1 MVANTPVTAEWIDE
15 LLQLPAPEQQMAFLQ
30 SAHLLDAEGLSQLLD
45 QAMRLARSDPGKA
58 RQLAA
63 ICAEAAGEASAPV
76 IVPRATYLRAQTHAI
91 NGDFNTAL
99 ELIESA
105 AAGFAA
111 IGEQMEAL
119 RTNIGRMNVLNELG
133 RHVQA
138 LESGQAV
145 LDALAQPGEPPP
157 QARLL
162 LALAHQNRGV
172 CFETIGRYEDALES
186 YALAEAHF
194 TALEMTDRIGD
205 ISNNRGIVLVHLGR
219 VAEALE
225 AFGTAARI
233 WAEAGLT
240 LLQAQTLS
248 NIGDAHLVLGN
259 YTRSLNAFEQA
270 RRLFDPLD
278 AIAHKRILLRKTA
291 DAYLALNLY
300 PEALAAYREV
310 NALLKDAGMADHQ
323 ARASWGMGVTLLAQ
337 SQFDEAASALAEAAA
352 LFAAAGN
359 TPMLCSVMLEQ
370 AALHDARGDWAV
382 ALHTAGQALAL
393 VSGEAWPV
401 QHLYASMRVA
411 DLLLP
416 DTAAAEPYLL
426 SSQRLAEALNLPVVN
441 YRLNSRLGHLRR
453 LQGRD
458 REAQV
463 HLDLAL
469 AQIEQLR
476 GHLAQEALRTSF
488 LRDKTAAYEDLI
500 KLHLSRGDSES
511 LRQAFGVAE
520 RAKSRT
526 LVDMLT
532 GVITPQEAV
541 SAVSADPALAARLG
555 SLQADLSAA
564 YNKFLEASGEG
575 DLVEIRNQAARLE
588 QEISQL
594 RLNAVHF
601 VDDAAATDQ
610 FAQPLPFEAIQA
622 QLPPDLMLVAYHI
635 VGEEILAFLHWQ
647 GELQVVRQLTRT
659 ATVQEL
665 LQRLNAQ
672 WDRFRAGADFAQR
685 HMVVLEQSARRLLAS
700 LYTELMA
707 PLDAW
712 LKPRAQRAPL
722 AIVPHGILHN
732 VPFHAL
738 FDGQDYLLDRCEV
751 SYAPS
756 ATVLALCQQRSA
768 LRAHA
773 PNRALITGVAD
784 ALIPAALAEVQSVA
798 RQLADS
804 GIEAET
810 LTDEGATLE
819 ALNARAPACDILHLA
834 CHGLFRADNPMF
846 SAVKLHDGW
855 LTAADVMQLNLKDSL
870 VTLSACESGRNTVLL
885 GDEVIGLPRAFLG
898 AGAASVVVSLW
909 LVQDE
914 TTVTLMTHWYRQL
927 CERMGRA
934 AALRVAQQALRE
946 RYPHPYYWAPFVLIG
961 QR

>member
-1 MVANTPVTAEWIDE
+1 MATDTLVTAEWIDA
-15 LLQLPAPEQQMAFLQ
+15 LLRLPSHEQQLAFLR
-30 SAHLLDAEGLSQLLD
+30 SAQLLHAEGLSQLLD

-58 RQLAA
+58 RQLAG
-63 ICAEAAGEASAPV
+63 ICAEAAGEANAPL
-76 IVPRATYLRAQTHAI
+76 IVPRAAYLRAQTHAI
-91 NGDFNTAL
+91 NGEFNTAL
-99 ELIESA
+99 ELIQSA
-105 AAGFAA
+105 VEGFVA
-111 IGEQMEAL
+111 IGERMEAL

-133 RHVQA
+133 RHAEA
-138 LESGQAV
+138 LDAGQTV
-145 LDALAQPGEPPP
+145 LDALAQPGDPSP

-186 YALAEAHF
+186 YALAESHF

-205 ISNNRGIVLVHLGR
+205 VSNNRGIVLVHLGR
-219 VAEALE
+219 VGEALE
-225 AFGTAARI
+225 AFESAALI
-233 WAEAGLT
+233 WADAGLT

-248 NIGDAHLVLGN
+248 NIGEAHLVLGN

-278 AIAHKRILLRKTA
+278 AVAHKRILLRKTA

-300 PEALAAYREV
+300 PEATAAYREV
-310 NALLKDAGMADHQ
+310 NALLKDAGMADHH
-323 ARASWGMGVTLLAQ
+323 ARALWGMGAALVAQ
-337 SQFDEAASALAEAAA
+337 SQFDEATSALAEAAA
-352 LFAAAGN
+352 LFVAAGN

-370 AALHDARGDWAV
+370 AALHDARGDRPA
-382 ALHTAGQALAL
+382 ALHTAQQALAL
-393 VSGEAWPV
+393 IGGEAWPV

-426 SSQRLAEALNLPVVN
+426 NSQRLAEALNLPAVN

-458 REAQV
+458 REAQM
-463 HLDLAL
+463 HLDSAL

-488 LRDKTAAYEDLI
+488 LRDKIVAYEDLI
-500 KLHLSRGDSES
+500 ELHLTRGDAES
-511 LRQAFGVAE
+511 LRQAFDVAE

-526 LVDMLT
+526 LVDLLT
-532 GVITPQEAV
+532 GVITSRGAV
-541 SAVSADPALAARLG
+541 SVDPALAARLQ
-555 SLQADLSAA
+555 SLQADLSAT
-564 YNKFLEASGEG
+564 YNKFLEAAGEG
-575 DLVEIRNQAARLE
+575 NLIELRNRAIRLE

-594 RLNAVHF
+594 RLHAVS
-601 VDDAAATDQ
+601 DAAASDQ
-610 FAQPLPFEAIQA
+610 FAQPLSFKALQA

-635 VGEEILAFLHWQ
+635 VGDEILAFLYQQ
-647 GELQVVRQLTRT
+647 GELQVVRDLTR
-659 ATVQEL
+659 VQTIQDL

-685 HMVVLEQSARRLLAS
+685 HMAVLEQSAQRLLAS
-700 LYTELMA
+700 LYTELIA
-707 PLDAW
+707 PLEGW
-712 LKPRAQRAPL
+712 LKPRAPL
-722 AIVPHGILHN
+722 AIVPHGVLHN

-738 FDGQDYLLDRCEV
+738 FDGQNYLLDRCEV

-756 ATVLALCQQRSA
+756 ATVLALCQQRSS
-768 LRAHA
+768 HA
-773 PNRALITGVAD
+773 PTRALITGVAD
-784 ALIPAALAEVQSVA
+784 ALIPAALAEAQSVA
-798 RQLADS
+798 VQLVDNE
-804 GIEAET
+804 IEAEM
-810 LTDEGATLE
+810 LTNERATLE
-819 ALNARAPACDILHLA
+819 ALNALAPGYDILHLA

-846 SAVKLHDGW
+846 SAVKLHNGW
-855 LTAADVMQLNLKDSL
+855 LTAADVMQLNLKNAL

-927 CERMGRA
+927 GERMGRA
-934 AALRVAQQALRE
+934 AALRAAQQALRE
-946 RYPHPYYWAPFVLIG
+946 TYPHPYYWAPFVLIG

>member
-1 MVANTPVTAEWIDE
+1 MATDTQVTADRIDA
-15 LLQLPAPEQQMAFLQ
+15 LLQLPALEQQLAFLR
-30 SAHLLDAEGLSQLLD
+30 SAHLLHAEGLSQLLD

-58 RQLAA
+58 RQLAG
-63 ICAEAAGEASAPV
+63 ICAEAAEEANAPA
-76 IVPRATYLRAQTHAI
+76 IVPRAAYLRAQTHAI
-91 NGDFNTAL
+91 NGEFNTAL
-99 ELIESA
+99 ELIQSA
-105 AAGFAA
+105 VDGFEA

-133 RHVQA
+133 RHAEA
-138 LESGQAV
+138 LEAGQTV
-145 LDALAQPGEPPP
+145 LDALAQPGDPSPRAP
-157 QARLL
+157 LL

-205 ISNNRGIVLVHLGR
+205 LSNNRGIVLVHLGR
-219 VAEALE
+219 VGEALE
-225 AFGTAARI
+225 AFESAARV
-233 WAEAGLT
+233 WADAGLT

-248 NIGDAHLVLGN
+248 NIGEAHLVLGN

-278 AIAHKRILLRKTA
+278 AVAHKRILLRKTA
-291 DAYLALNLY
+291 DAYLALNLD
-300 PEALAAYREV
+300 PEATAAYREV
-310 NALLKDAGMADHQ
+310 NALLKDAGMADHH
-323 ARASWGMGVTLLAQ
+323 ARALWGMGAALIAQ

-370 AALHDARGDWAV
+370 AALNEAQGDRAF
-382 ALHTAGQALAL
+382 ALHTAQQALAL
-393 VSGEAWPV
+393 VGGEAWPV
-401 QHLYASMRVA
+401 QYLYASMRVA

-426 SSQRLAEALNLPVVN
+426 NSQRLAEILNLPAVN

-458 REAQV
+458 REAQM

-500 KLHLSRGDSES
+500 ELHLSRGNVES
-511 LRQAFGVAE
+511 LRQAFSVAE

-526 LVDMLT
+526 LVDLLT

-541 SAVSADPALAARLG
+541 SVDPALAARLQ
-555 SLQADLSAA
+555 SLQADLSAT
-564 YNKFLEASGEG
+564 YNKFLEAAGE
-575 DLVEIRNQAARLE
+575 DNLIELRNRAIRLE

-594 RLNAVHF
+594 RLHAVSE
-601 VDDAAATDQ
+601 AAAPDQ
-610 FAQPLPFEAIQA
+610 FAQPLSFEALQV

-635 VGEEILAFLHWQ
+635 VGEEILAFLYQQ
-647 GELQVVRQLTRT
+647 GELQVVRDLTR
-659 ATVQEL
+659 VQTIHDL

-672 WDRFRAGADFAQR
+672 WDRFRAGAEFAQR
-685 HMVVLEQSARRLLAS
+685 HMAVLEKSAQRLLAS
-700 LYTELMA
+700 LYAELIA
-707 PLDAW
+707 PLEAW
-712 LKPRAQRAPL
+712 LKPSTRL

-738 FDGQDYLLDRCEV
+738 FDGQNYLLDRCEV

-756 ATVLALCQQRSA
+756 ATVLALCQQRSSQT
-768 LRAHA
+768 
-773 PNRALITGVAD
+773 PTRALITGVAD
-784 ALIPAALAEVQSVA
+784 ALIPAAWAEVQGVA
-798 RQLADS
+798 RQLADG
-804 GIEAET
+804 GIEAEM

-819 ALNARAPACDILHLA
+819 ALNALAPGCDILHLA

-855 LTAADVMQLNLKDSL
+855 LTAADVMQLNLKDVL
-870 VTLSACESGRNTVLL
+870 VTLSACESGRGTVLL

-927 CERMGRA
+927 RERMGRA
-934 AALRVAQQALRE
+934 AALRAAQQALRE
-946 RYPHPYYWAPFVLIG
+946 TYPHPYYWAPFVLIG
-961 QR
+961 KR

>member
-1 MVANTPVTAEWIDE
+1 MVTNNPVTAEWINA
-15 LLQLPAPEQQMAFLQ
+15 LLQLPAIEQQLAFLR
-30 SAHLLDAEGLSQLLD
+30 SAHLLHVEGLSQLLD
-45 QAMRLARSDPGKA
+45 QAMQLARSDPGQA

-63 ICAEAAGEASAPV
+63 ICAEAAGEANAPA
-76 IVPRATYLRAQTHAI
+76 IVPRAAYLRAQTHAI

-99 ELIESA
+99 ELIQSA
-105 AAGFAA
+105 VVGYEA
-111 IGEQMEAL
+111 IGERMEAL
-119 RTNIGRMNVLNELG
+119 RTNIGRMHVLNELG
-133 RHVQA
+133 RHA
-138 LESGQAV
+138 EAIDAGQAV
-145 LDALAQPGEPPP
+145 LDALDQPGEPSP

-162 LALAHQNRGV
+162 LALAYQNRGV
-172 CFETIGRYEDALES
+172 CFETIGRYEDALEA

-194 TALEMTDRIGD
+194 IVLKMTDRIGD
-205 ISNNRGIVLVHLGR
+205 VSNNRGIVLVHLGR

-233 WAEAGLT
+233 WADAGLT
-240 LLQAQTLS
+240 FLQAQALS
-248 NIGDAHLVLGN
+248 NIGEAHLVLGN

-270 RRLFDPLD
+270 RRQFDPLD
-278 AIAHKRILLRKTA
+278 AAADKLILIRKTA

-300 PEALAAYREV
+300 PEALTAYREV

-323 ARASWGMGVTLLAQ
+323 ARALWGMGATLVAQ

-352 LFAAAGN
+352 LFSGAGN

-370 AALHDARGDWAV
+370 AALHNVRGKRAM
-382 ALHTAGQALAL
+382 ALHTAQQALAL

-426 SSQRLAEALNLPVVN
+426 NSQRLAEALNLPAVN

-458 REAQV
+458 REAQM

-488 LRDKTAAYEDLI
+488 LHDKIAAYEDLI
-500 KLHLSRGDSES
+500 ELHLTRGDAES
-511 LRQAFGVAE
+511 LRQAFDVAE

-526 LVDMLT
+526 LVDLLT
-532 GVITPQEAV
+532 GVITPRHAV
-541 SAVSADPALAARLG
+541 SDDPALAARLG
-555 SLQADLSAA
+555 SLQADLSAT
-564 YNKFLEASGEG
+564 YNKFLEAAGEG
-575 DLVEIRNQAARLE
+575 NLMELRNQATRLE

-594 RLNAVHF
+594 RLHAVHS
-601 VDDAAATDQ
+601 VDGATPPEE
-610 FAQPLPFEAIQA
+610 FAQPLPFDAFQA
-622 QLPPDLMLVAYHI
+622 QLPRDLMMVAYHI
-635 VGEEILAFLHWQ
+635 VGEEILAFLHHQ
-647 GELQVVRQLTRT
+647 GELQVVRHLTRVPK
-659 ATVQEL
+659 VQEL
-665 LQRLNAQ
+665 LHRLNVQ

-685 HMVVLEQSARRLLAS
+685 HMAVLEQSAQRLLAS
-700 LYTELMA
+700 LYTELIA
-707 PLDAW
+707 PLEGW
-712 LKPRAQRAPL
+712 LKPRAPL
-722 AIVPHGILHN
+722 AIVPHGVLHN

-738 FDGQDYLLDRCEV
+738 FDGQNYLLDRCEV

-756 ATVLALCQQRSA
+756 ATVLALCQQRSS
-768 LRAHA
+768 HA
-773 PNRALITGVAD
+773 PTRALITGVAD

-798 RQLADS
+798 RQLADGGLES
-804 GIEAET
+804 ET
-810 LTDEGATLE
+810 LTNEGATLE
-819 ALNARAPACDILHLA
+819 AFNALAPGYDVLHLA

-855 LTAADVMQLNLKDSL
+855 LNAADVMQLNLKDAL

-914 TTVTLMTHWYRQL
+914 STVTLMTHWYREL
-927 CERMGRA
+927 RERTGRA
-934 AALRVAQQALRE
+934 AALQAAQQALRE
-946 RYPHPYYWAPFVLIG
+946 KYPHPYYWAPFVLIG

>member
-1 MVANTPVTAEWIDE
+1 MATDTLVTAEWIDA
-15 LLQLPAPEQQMAFLQ
+15 LLRLPSPEQQVAFLQ
-30 SAHLLDAEGLSQLLD
+30 SANLLDAKGLSQLLD
-45 QAMRLARSDPGKA
+45 QAMQLARSDPGKA
-58 RQLAA
+58 RQLAV
-63 ICAEAAGEASAPV
+63 ICAEAAGEANAPA
-76 IVPRATYLRAQTHAI
+76 IAPRAAYLRAQTHAI
-91 NGDFNTAL
+91 NGEFNNAL
-99 ELIESA
+99 ELIQSA
-105 AAGFAA
+105 AEDFVAL
-111 IGEQMEAL
+111 GEQMEAL

-133 RHVQA
+133 RHAEA
-138 LESGQAV
+138 LEAGQAV
-145 LDALAQPGEPPP
+145 LDALAQPGDPSP

-172 CFETIGRYEDALES
+172 CFETMGRYEEALEA
-186 YALAEAHF
+186 YALAEGHF
-194 TALEMTDRIGD
+194 TALEMTERIGD
-205 ISNNRGIVLVHLGR
+205 VSNNRGIVLVHLGR

-225 AFGTAARI
+225 AFESAARI
-233 WAEAGLT
+233 WADAGLT

-248 NIGDAHLVLGN
+248 NIGEAHLVLGN

-278 AIAHKRILLRKTA
+278 AVAHKRILLRKTA

-310 NALLKDAGMADHQ
+310 NALLKDAGMADHH
-323 ARASWGMGVTLLAQ
+323 ARASWGMGATLVAQ
-337 SQFDEAASALAEAAA
+337 SQFDEATSALAEAAA

-370 AALHDARGDWAV
+370 AALHDARGDRSA
-382 ALHTAGQALAL
+382 ALQTAQQALAL
-393 VSGEAWPV
+393 VGGEAWPV

-426 SSQRLAEALNLPVVN
+426 NSQRLAEALNLPAVN

-453 LQGRD
+453 LQGRGG
-458 REAQV
+458 EAQMY
-463 HLDLAL
+463 LDSAL

-500 KLHLSRGDSES
+500 ELHLSRGDAES
-511 LRQAFGVAE
+511 LPQAFSVAE

-526 LVDMLT
+526 LVDLLT
-532 GVITPQEAV
+532 GVITPRGAV
-541 SAVSADPALAARLG
+541 SVDPALAARLQ
-555 SLQADLSAA
+555 SLQADLSAT
-564 YNKFLEASGEG
+564 YNKFLEAAGE
-575 DLVEIRNQAARLE
+575 DNLIELRDRAIRLE

-594 RLNAVHF
+594 RLH
-601 VDDAAATDQ
+601 AAGDVVAPDQ
-610 FAQPLPFEAIQA
+610 FAQPLSFEALQA
-622 QLPPDLMLVAYHI
+622 QLPPDLILVAYHI
-635 VGEEILAFLHWQ
+635 VGDEILAFLHQ
-647 GELQVVRQLTRT
+647 KGELHVVRDLTRVP
-659 ATVQEL
+659 TVQAL

-685 HMVVLEQSARRLLAS
+685 HMAVLVQSSQRLLAS
-700 LYTELMA
+700 LYTELIA
-707 PLDAW
+707 PLEGW
-712 LKPRAQRAPL
+712 LKPRAPL
-722 AIVPHGILHN
+722 AIVPHGVLHN

-738 FDGQDYLLDRCEV
+738 FDGQNYMLDRCEV

-756 ATVLALCQQRSA
+756 ATVLALCQQRSSQ
-768 LRAHA
+768 A
-773 PNRALITGVAD
+773 PTRALITGVAD
-784 ALIPAALAEVQSVA
+784 IRIPAALAEVQSVA
-798 RQLADS
+798 RQLADG

-810 LTDEGATLE
+810 LMNAGATLE
-819 ALNARAPACDILHLA
+819 ALKALAPGCDTLHLA

-855 LTAADVMQLNLKDSL
+855 LTAADVMQLNLKDVL
-870 VTLSACESGRNTVLL
+870 VTLSACESGRGTVLL

-914 TTVTLMTHWYRQL
+914 TTVTLMTNWYRQL
-927 CERMGRA
+927 RGRMGRA
-934 AALRVAQQALRE
+934 AALRTAQQALRE
-946 RYPHPYYWAPFVLIG
+946 RYPHPYYWAPFILIG

>member
-1 MVANTPVTAEWIDE
+1 MVTNSPVTAEWIDA
-15 LLQLPAPEQQMAFLQ
+15 LLRLPALEQQLAFLR
-30 SAHLLDAEGLSQLLD
+30 SAHLLDANGLSQLLD
-45 QAMRLARSDPGKA
+45 QAMQLARSDPGKA

-63 ICAEAAGEASAPV
+63 ICAEAAREANAPA
-76 IVPRATYLRAQTHAI
+76 IVPRSTYLRAQTYAI
-91 NGDFNTAL
+91 NGEFNTAL
-99 ELIESA
+99 ELIQSA
-105 AAGFAA
+105 VEGFVA

-133 RHVQA
+133 RHAEA
-138 LESGQAV
+138 LEAGQAV
-145 LDALAQPGEPPP
+145 LDALAQPGDPSA

-162 LALAHQNRGV
+162 LALAHQNRGI

-186 YALAEAHF
+186 YALAESHF
-194 TALEMTDRIGD
+194 TALEMIDRTGD
-205 ISNNRGIVLVHLGR
+205 IINNRGIVLVHLGR

-225 AFGTAARI
+225 AFEAAARI
-233 WAEAGLT
+233 WADSGLT
-240 LLQAQTLS
+240 LLQAQALS
-248 NIGDAHLVLGN
+248 NIGEAHLVLGN
-259 YTRSLNAFEQA
+259 YTRSLNAFERA

-278 AIAHKRILLRKTA
+278 AVADKLILLRKTA

-310 NALLKDAGMADHQ
+310 NALLKEAGMADHH
-323 ARASWGMGVTLLAQ
+323 ARALWGMGATLVAQ

-352 LFAAAGN
+352 LFAAASN

-370 AALHDARGDWAV
+370 AALNGVRGDRAA
-382 ALHTAGQALAL
+382 ALHTAQQALAL

-426 SSQRLAEALNLPVVN
+426 NSQRLAEALNLPAVN
-441 YRLNSRLGHLRR
+441 YRLNSRLGHLRQ

-458 REAQV
+458 REAQM

-488 LRDKTAAYEDLI
+488 LRDKIAAYEDLI
-500 KLHLSRGDSES
+500 ELHLTRGDAKS
-511 LRQAFGVAE
+511 LRQAFDVAE

-526 LVDMLT
+526 LVDLLT
-532 GVITPQEAV
+532 GVVMPRQAV
-541 SAVSADPALAARLG
+541 SDDPVLAARLG
-555 SLQADLSAA
+555 SLQADLSAS
-564 YNKFLEASGEG
+564 YNKFLEAAGES
-575 DLVEIRNQAARLE
+575 DLMELRKRAILLE

-594 RLNAVHF
+594 RLRAAGE
-601 VDDAAATDQ
+601 AAATEE
-610 FAQPLPFEAIQA
+610 FAQPLSFEAFQA

-635 VGEEILAFLHWQ
+635 VGEEILAFLHQQ
-647 GELQVVRQLTRT
+647 GELQVVRNLSRVPV
-659 ATVQEL
+659 VQEL

-672 WDRFRAGADFAQR
+672 WDRFRAGSDFAQR
-685 HMVVLEQSARRLLAS
+685 HMAVLEQSAQRLLAS
-700 LYTELMA
+700 LYTELIA
-707 PLDAW
+707 PLAGW
-712 LKPRAQRAPL
+712 LKPGVPL
-722 AIVPHGILHN
+722 AIVPHGVLHH

-738 FDGQDYLLDRCEV
+738 FDGQNYLLDRFEV

-756 ATVLALCQQRSA
+756 ATVLALCQQRSS
-768 LRAHA
+768 HA
-773 PNRALITGVAD
+773 PARALITGVAD
-784 ALIPAALAEVQSVA
+784 ALIPAALAEVQGVA

-810 LTDEGATLE
+810 LTNEGATLE
-819 ALNARAPACDILHLA
+819 ALKTLGPECNILHLA

-855 LTAADVMQLNLKDSL
+855 LTAADVMQLNLKDAL
-870 VTLSACESGRNTVLL
+870 VTLSACESGRGTVLL

-914 TTVTLMTHWYRQL
+914 TTVTLMTNWYRQL
-927 CERMGRA
+927 RERMGRA
-934 AALRVAQQALRE
+934 AALRTAQQALRE
-946 RYPHPYYWAPFVLIG
+946 RYSHPYYWAPFILIG